1 MQMSHRN
8 KGLGIAELIRQE
20 IDIYRS
26 WRCHED
32 KVFSLWFMAVQR
44 WQVEQLTLRHGQF
57 LNDARYAPVT
67 RFFLDDMYGLDL
79 HRLAS
84 EVERALPL
92 ASRIMPDVV
101 LRTAAV
107 ALELNSLTGLLDQR
121 VAELIFEEGG
131 ASTITLENYAD
142 AYRRAS
148 TREER
153 HLQMALLNELGMG
166 LDRYVRSRVIYTTFK
181 LAHRPAH
188 AAGLGGLY
196 DFLGRGF
203 AAMKPMGSACDYI
216 NVFTEAE
223 HKVVDNLFDHRVD
236 PFNVIVPTLAMPE
249 PGVPH

>member
-1 MQMSHRN
+1 MQMSQRN
-8 KGLGIAELIRQE
+8 KGLSIADLIRQE

-57 LNDARYAPVT
+57 LKDARYAPVT

-79 HRLAS
+79 HRLAG

-92 ASRIMPDVV
+92 ASRILPDVV

-121 VAELIFEEGG
+121 VAEIIFEEGG
-131 ASTITLENYAD
+131 ASAITLENYAD

-166 LDRYVRSRVIYTTFK
+166 LDRYVRSRVIYATFK
-181 LAHRPAH
+181 FAHRPAH

-203 AAMKPMGSACDYI
+203 AAMKPMGSACEYV
-216 NVFTEAE
+216 NLFTEAE
-223 HKVVDNLFDHRVD
+223 HKVVDNLFDHKVD
-236 PFNVIVPTLAMPE
+236 PFNVIVPALAVLE
-249 PGVPH
+249 RGVPH